1 MRAAVEHGAAGL
13 EFDLHLSRDRQ
24 LVVHHDAVLEV
35 GGVRLA
41 IAETDLVDL
50 RALSPDVAILGDV
63 LAVFSQVPLT
73 VEIKASAA
81 APLAAGVLA
90 SERPPRK
97 VIVTAVDP
105 KSVAGVRRVAPELD
119 TAPGWTVDFA
129 FWALSRVGLA
139 PTNKSDVAL
148 QVAVRFDQVE
158 YLKRIPVIR
167 RLRITDRRLVAAAH
181 KRGLR
186 RARLDAQ
193 HRGGVRRSARRGRRR
208 DLHRLPKPAH
218 GASEGEGRLLA
229 RRAETDGVPMK
240 KRWSDLSERN
250 RRIITVVAIVEAA
263 LKAAM
268 LMDLKR
274 RPADQVKGSKKVWAL
289 STIVNS
295 AGIIPLAYF
304 AFGRK
309 RAPKAA

>member
-1 MRAAVEHGAAGL
+1 MTGAPNPWLARRVIGWAHQGGAGEGPPGTVATMRAALEHGAAGL

-63 LAVFSQVPLT
+63 LAAFSQVPLT

-148 QVAVRFDQVE
+148 QVALRFDQVE

-181 KRGLR
+181 KRGL
-186 RARLDAQ
+186 AVHVWTLNTEEEFD
-193 HRGGVRRSARRGRRR
+193 
-208 DLHRLPKPAH
+208 
-218 GASEGEGRLLA
+218 
-229 RRAETDGVPMK
+229 
-240 KRWSDLSERN
+240 
-250 RRIITVVAIVEAA
+250 AA
-263 LKAAM
+263 LAAGADGIFTDFPSLLTAHLKARGVYWH
-268 LMDLKR
+268 DG
-274 RPADQVKGSKKVWAL
+274 PD
-289 STIVNS
+289 
-295 AGIIPLAYF
+295 
-304 AFGRK
+304 
-309 RAPKAA
+309 